1 MRKESSGCENRE
13 NWPHRAEVHIKGVI
27 SGTFASS
34 HIQKQAKFLNLGYLV
49 FFNLQKKL
57 LISRL
62 PVLCCKT
69 STKPAPPPLPP
80 WNKQFSHACFR
91 CYHLGLSPKNFCWI
105 KHNFQPLGCIQ
116 STAHFCLFS
125 SSQSLNTFKI
135 KCSLNKHFFWKY
147 ILHFCGS
154 LFHFVQ
160 SLVMVKC
167 VHLFS
172 RKYFLGLCKEHLQFS
187 KTTMLVSC
195 IFILR
200 LSHF

>member
-1 MRKESSGCENRE
+1 M
-13 NWPHRAEVHIKGVI
+13 
-27 SGTFASS
+27 
-34 HIQKQAKFLNLGYLV
+34 GYLV

-91 CYHLGLSPKNFCWI
+91 CYLLGLSPKNFCWI
-105 KHNFQPLGCIQ
+105 KHNFQPLGCIE

-147 ILHFCGS
+147 ILTTFYT
-154 LFHFVQ
+154 FV
-160 SLVMVKC
+160 
-167 VHLFS
+167 VH
-172 RKYFLGLCKEHLQFS
+172 C
-187 KTTMLVSC
+187 
-195 IFILR
+195 FILFKVFSYGEMCSSVFKKIFSWS
-200 LSHF
+200 L